1 MKRPSPSMVIATI
14 ALVFA
19 VAGTG
24 VAASGL
30 ITGAD
35 VKDGSLTGK
44 DIAAGSITPANLTTV
59 KSEQA
64 LRGKRGPRG
73 LRGKRGP
80 RGRRGYPGAPGP
92 AGASGTTASGFV
104 DNSSG
109 TPSMQ
114 KAKGGVSVRRAGNG
128 VFCITAPGVDPNT
141 TSMVAVASAKSGALG
156 IIFVGSGLSFS
167 QLCTGSEFQVITV
180 SPANFAVG
188 LNNASFEFMIS

>member
-1 MKRPSPSMVIATI
+1 MKRPSPSMVIATL

-19 VAGTG
+19 VGGTG

-44 DIAAGSITPANLTTV
+44 DIAVGSITPANLTTAT
-59 KSEQA
+59 SEQA
-64 LRGKRGPRG
+64 TRRGPRG
-73 LRGKRGP
+73 LRGP
-80 RGRRGYPGAPGP
+80 RGFRGFPGVSGP
-92 AGASGTTASGFV
+92 AGAPGSAQASGFV

-109 TPSMQ
+109 TAVMT
-114 KAKGGVSVRRAGNG
+114 KGKGGVSVRRAGNG

-141 TSMVAVASAKSGALG
+141 TAMVAVASAKSGALG
-156 IIFVGSGLSFS
+156 IIFVGSGLNFS

>member
-1 MKRPSPSMVIATI
+1 MKKPSPSMVIATL

-19 VAGTG
+19 VGGTG
-24 VAASGL
+24 IAAGGL

-44 DIAAGSITPANLTTV
+44 DIAVGSITPANLTTV
-59 KSEQA
+59 TSEQA
-64 LRGKRGPRG
+64 LRGRRGPRG
-73 LRGKRGP
+73 ARGP
-80 RGRRGYPGAPGP
+80 RGFRGYPGAPGA
-92 AGASGTTASGFV
+92 AGASGVTASGFV

-109 TPSMQ
+109 TAVMQ
-114 KAKGGVSVRRAGNG
+114 KAQGGVSVRRAGNG
-128 VFCITAPGVDPNT
+128 VFCITAPGQDPNT
-141 TSMVAVASAKSGALG
+141 KAFTAVASAKSGALG
-156 IIFVGSGLSFS
+156 IIFVGSGLNFS